1 MSLITKSPAGIS
13 LIQSLLELHNERQ
26 IELTPTKKKK
36 NRWRIPSEAAPQMTG
51 SVIYL
56 NISVT
61 FYTLSEVKATKRKR
75 SKWKS
80 MSLKEINAV
89 TYFFFSPP
97 ESPWAY
103 NGTKQNKKN
112 PKKHKWER
120 NQKWLVVT
128 APRLQ
133 ETGSDLRI
141 FHLECLLPAFSSL
154 LLFLTS
160 DVLRRSA
167 LTLSDS
173 VFFCFFPL
181 FSSPCP
187 HTQTY
192 SPLKK
197 LRAAVSLCWK

>member
-1 MSLITKSPAGIS
+1 
-13 LIQSLLELHNERQ
+13 
-26 IELTPTKKKK
+26 
-36 NRWRIPSEAAPQMTG
+36 MTG

-61 FYTLSEVKATKRKR
+61 FYTLSEVKAPKK
-75 SKWKS
+75 KQLK
-80 MSLKEINAV
+80 KEIKV
-89 TYFFFSPP
+89 EVDVIERDKCSYKLFFFPP

-103 NGTKQNKKN
+103 DGTKQKNKKN
-112 PKKHKWER
+112 KKHKWER

-160 DVLRRSA
+160 DVLRRTA

-173 VFFCFFPL
+173 VFFCFFFILLL
-181 FSSPCP
+181 FVPP
-187 HTQTY
+187 HADIFPPQEAPR
-192 SPLKK
+192 SCLPVLK
-197 LRAAVSLCWK
+197 VEWKC